1 MRCPCV
7 GCWLLVPAAVACAV
21 GAAALQPHA
30 PAAPPAV
37 PPAAFEQSVKGA
49 AITLK
54 MVPISGADGV
64 RPFYMSTTEV
74 PWELYDVFVYQLD
87 AEKGD
92 GSPEAD
98 AVARPTKPYISM
110 DRGFGHAGWPAISM
124 SAKNAQT
131 FCEWLSKKTGRT
143 YRLPT
148 QAEWLRAAAVA
159 GIPAATVQDYAW
171 VSENATGTTHKIASK
186 KADAAGLY
194 DLYGNA
200 AEWVTDP
207 AGKPLIIGGSY
218 RDAAAAVGPTKRE
231 PDNPDWN
238 ASDPQ
243 FPKSVWWL
251 ADGGF
256 IGLRVVTED
265 AAPAKA
271 APPAGTPPA
280 SAPPSAAPPAGNA
293 PATKPPV
300 SKPADSPKTGAPNA

>member
-1 MRCPCV
+1 MKSPCV
-7 GCWLLVPAAVACAV
+7 GCWLMVPAVVMCAV
-21 GAAALQPHA
+21 GAGALRPRLPVRPA
-30 PAAPPAV
+30 RPADPPAAPR
-37 PPAAFEQSVKGA
+37 AAFDQPVKGS

-54 MVPISGADGV
+54 LVPISGAEGV
-64 RPFYMSTTEV
+64 PPFYMSTTEV

-92 GSPEAD
+92 ATPEAD

-159 GIPAATVQDYAW
+159 GIPAAAVQDYAW
-171 VSENATGTTHKIASK
+171 VSENATGTTHKVASK

-231 PDNPDWN
+231 ADNPDWN

-265 AAPAKA
+265 AAPAATPPA
-271 APPAGTPPA
+271 ATPPAGSAPAPKPPA
-280 SAPPSAAPPAGNA
+280 
-293 PATKPPV
+293 
-300 SKPADSPKTGAPNA
+300 SKPADAPKTGAPNA